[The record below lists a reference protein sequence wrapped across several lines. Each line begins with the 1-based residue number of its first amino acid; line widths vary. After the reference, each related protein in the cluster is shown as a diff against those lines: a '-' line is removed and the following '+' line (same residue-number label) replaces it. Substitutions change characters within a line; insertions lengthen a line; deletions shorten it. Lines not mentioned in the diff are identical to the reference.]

1 VTHEDRV
8 ASRSTKDE
16 GRSSLTGVVNP
27 SWFTWP
33 ARSKTT
39 AAAVALVGLLAA
51 LACFPFARKASSSSE
66 NSSRVLIPN
75 KTQAARA
82 LTLDARLQGGPH
94 TTAVLVARYSH
105 PIALHPR
112 VLATRL
118 EKALLM
124 TPGLS
129 GDVVDHVFR
138 ASNHTALAI
147 FITLSSNGS
156 RLDASLKTLDSLGKS
171 ILPGARTAIG
181 GPAAI
186 QSDVLG
192 SFSGV
197 DGEILLVTILLVAGL
212 LVLMY
217 RSPLLVISVL
227 GSMAVAEILAMALAW
242 VLLRAGVSIDS
253 EDLGFMTVVVFGAGT
268 DYALLLIARY
278 REFLRADET
287 RHTPRAAL
295 QATLTRASPT
305 IAASGA
311 TVIAALACLL
321 ASNWAVATGFGT
333 VGMIAIGSCLL
344 SLLAFFPSTL
354 AIAGKTVFWPWHPI
368 KQRGLRGAWPWVA
381 RNVTQ
386 HPSLSWACAS
396 AFLVALTAGLVT
408 INTSV
413 STISEL
419 PASSSA
425 RIAQRL
431 ATGPFPSG
439 ITSPLEVL
447 DTSSRAIEHL
457 EDTLATSRLVFWI
470 GNVEQRNGVAGFPV
484 VLRGS
489 TTGSQG
495 FQHFTALE
503 AVVHKAIGAREP
515 RAYIAGQLALDV
527 GGAEVATRAELLLV
541 PLVMVAVAIL
551 LWALLRALLG
561 VLIAVAC
568 VGLSTAAA
576 LGSMA
581 LLTRFVFGYPGVD
594 PSVPVLSFVFLMALS
609 TDYTVF
615 VLLRSK
621 EETRNVGYARGAM
634 RAVASTA
641 SVLTSAGLILAATF
655 SVLMVLPLVAS
666 AEIGLTIALGVLFDT
681 FLIRSILL
689 PAAATD
695 LGPAFWWP
703 GLRLGTHALC
713 HERELP
719 RTD

>member
-1 VTHEDRV
+1 MTHEDRDTPC
-8 ASRSTKDE
+8 STLDQE
-16 GRSSLTGVVNP
+16 RGSLRDAVNP

-33 ARSKTT
+33 ARSKAK
-39 AAAVALVGLLAA
+39 AAAVALVSLLAA

-66 NSSRVLIPN
+66 NSSGILIPN

-82 LTLDARLQGGPH
+82 LELDARLQGGPH
-94 TTAVLVARYSH
+94 TTAVLIARYSH
-105 PIALHPR
+105 PVALHPR
-112 VLATRL
+112 TLATRV
-118 EKALLM
+118 EEALSM
-124 TPGLS
+124 TPGHS
-129 GDVVDHVFR
+129 GDVVNQVFL
-138 ASNHTALAI
+138 APNHTALAM
-147 FITLSSNGS
+147 FVTLSSHGPP
-156 RLDASLKTLDSLGKS
+156 LDASLKMLASLEKN
-171 ILPGARTAIG
+171 IFPGARTAIG

-217 RSPLLVISVL
+217 RSPLLVIAVL
-227 GSMAVAEILAMALAW
+227 GSMAVAEIFAMALAW

-278 REFLRADET
+278 REFLRVEQT
-287 RHTPRAAL
+287 GHNPRAAL

-344 SLLAFFPSTL
+344 SLLAFFPAVL
-354 AIAGKTVFWPWHPI
+354 AIAGKIVFWPWHPI
-368 KQRGLRGAWPWVA
+368 KERGLRGAWPWVA
-381 RNVTQ
+381 RNVTR

-425 RIAQRL
+425 RVAQRL

-439 ITSPLEVL
+439 ITSPLQIL
-447 DTSSRAIEHL
+447 DTSSRAIQRVKEA
-457 EDTLATSRLVFWI
+457 LATSRLVYWI
-470 GNVEQRNGVAGFPV
+470 GNIERHNGVAGFPL

-489 TTGSQG
+489 TAGSGG
-495 FQHFTALE
+495 FNNFTSLE
-503 AVVHKAIGAREP
+503 AVVHNATGTKEP

-527 GGAEVATRAELLLV
+527 GGAQVASRAELLLV
-541 PLVMVAVAIL
+541 PLVMAAVAIL
-551 LWALLRALLG
+551 LWALLRALVG

-621 EETRNVGYARGAM
+621 EETRKVGYARGAM

-703 GLRLGTHALC
+703 GLRLGAHALRD
-713 HERELP
+713 ERELP